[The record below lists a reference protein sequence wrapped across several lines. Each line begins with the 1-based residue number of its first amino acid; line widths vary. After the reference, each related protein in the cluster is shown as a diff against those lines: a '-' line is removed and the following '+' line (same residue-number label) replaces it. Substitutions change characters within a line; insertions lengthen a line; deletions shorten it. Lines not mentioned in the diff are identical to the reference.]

1 MDGGKMNVLYRPKHM
16 KPHDNYISFIN
27 ACHFVVDETVW
38 YAKWWGRALRQIA
51 NKFYQFGEL
60 ILVYSIIFID
70 KIDQFLEH

>member
-1 MDGGKMNVLYRPKHM
+1 MDLFYRPKHM
-16 KPHDNYISFIN
+16 KPSNNYVSLIN
-27 ACHFVVDETVW
+27 ACNFVVSETIW
-38 YAKWWGRALRQIA
+38 YAKWWGGALRQIA